1 MRKPVSN
8 HLRILLYREIP
19 SLMNRTSKRM
29 PPRRFV
35 TPRSDGIFRARIRS
49 RIRTYAQNVYNAI
62 HFHLYTWLEYRR
74 CAWAM
79 GKEGERRMIRFRIRW
94 HQANP
99 RIGWRGIVR
108 LDASWN
114 TSNVQAHC
122 LILTLVTRALCRRIF
137 TSRITRF
144 HREGFIIY
152 NKTEA
157 QIFFLELILN
167 VVYEIRKKGGRERSF
182 GSIIDE
188 QTRGKGYLLL
198 FVIRGC
204 WKFWGIL
211 IFSFVQSFHK
221 INIQQFLERIKL
233 FISPIKII
241 LKYNQFHSHIRK
253 FLFVET
259 AYRREIRYRHSLF
272 SFFLLKYLK
281 YIQIQNWDLSIN
293 SFLGSSPSLFL
304 ELTDKKR

>member
-1 MRKPVSN
+1 MTIFENDIQEITTIMRKPVSN

-74 CAWAM
+74 CAWAR

-137 TSRITRF
+137 TSRITRVQ
-144 HREGFIIY
+144 HASTA
-152 NKTEA
+152 K
-157 QIFFLELILN
+157 
-167 VVYEIRKKGGRERSF
+167 V
-182 GSIIDE
+182 
-188 QTRGKGYLLL
+188 LL
-198 FVIRGC
+198 FIMKR
-204 WKFWGIL
+204 KRKYF
-211 IFSFVQSFHK
+211 FS
-221 INIQQFLERIKL
+221 N
-233 FISPIKII
+233 
-241 LKYNQFHSHIRK
+241 
-253 FLFVET
+253 
-259 AYRREIRYRHSLF
+259 
-272 SFFLLKYLK
+272 
-281 YIQIQNWDLSIN
+281 
-293 SFLGSSPSLFL
+293 
-304 ELTDKKR
+304 